1 MTRDNDIAQQTI
13 EQIRVNVAFEAMIVA
28 VLTGAAAGAV
38 MTLAINL
45 FGLMTRGFIMAGF
58 LSAVLDAMLVGF
70 LVFLVGFGASVA
82 IGAPLFVV
90 LEKRKRR
97 NVWPYLAA
105 AIGVA
110 IGAYF
115 FAASGLPATEEMGI
129 GAVAAIF
136 APAAIIAVMFA
147 RLMKPHWRAAE
158 KAEREAAA
166 GPILVRLN

>member
-1 MTRDNDIAQQTI
+1 MPAGKDITQETI
-13 EQIRVNVAFEAMIVA
+13 EQVRVNVAFEEMIVA
-28 VLTGAAAGAV
+28 VLTGAGAGAA
-38 MTLAINL
+38 MTLALNV
-45 FGLMTRGFIMAGF
+45 FGLMTRGFIMAGL

-105 AIGVA
+105 ALGVA
-110 IGAYF
+110 ISAYF
-115 FAASGLPATEEMGI
+115 FASAGLPATENVGP

-136 APAAIIAVMFA
+136 APAVIIAVMFA
-147 RLMKPHWRAAE
+147 RLMQPHWRAAE

-166 GPILVRLN
+166 GPILVRLH